1 MQILKPVEI
10 KFRHAVVRIL
20 KYLVHRKEV
29 TRPSVDF
36 NHVKVLFLRLQRIG
50 DLLMT
55 VPLFYIMKCH
65 FPNIVI
71 DLLLGESNAGILASE
86 PTIRKQLTYRKR
98 PLAILRLLRKLRQ
111 EKYDFL
117 IDPAEES
124 STTAALFSLVS
135 NARCTV
141 GFEKENDFIYN
152 IKIPLPSQSEYHF
165 VDRTARILTVF
176 GIDPSAEDLR
186 LRYAV
191 LPAHRTFA
199 QEFMNKAGLK
209 DRRKLG
215 INISA
220 GSEARS
226 WGVEKFGA
234 LIETVEK
241 QFPSFDVVL
250 LCTPQDIARA
260 ETIQR
265 RCPRTVLAPVDFH
278 RFAAL
283 IETLDILLT
292 PDTSAVH
299 LAAAFNIPSVV
310 LHVQDKPHMMPWTPY
325 RTRSEAVI
333 THHSDL
339 SALSV
344 EEVLAAIKRLI
355 DTVQL

>member
-1 MQILKPVEI
+1 MQILKPIEI
-10 KFRHAVVRIL
+10 KFRRAVVRIL

-29 TRPSVDF
+29 SRQNVDYDS
-36 NHVKVLFLRLQRIG
+36 VKVLFLRLQRIG

-55 VPLFYIMKCH
+55 MPLFYVLKRH

-71 DLLLGESNAGILASE
+71 DLLLGESNAHILASE
-86 PTIRKQLTYRKR
+86 HTIRKQLIYKR
-98 PLAILRLLRKLRQ
+98 HPQAIFRLLKELRQ
-111 EKYDFL
+111 EQYDFL
-117 IDPAEES
+117 IDPTEES
-124 STTAALFSLVS
+124 STTATLFSLLGK
-135 NARCTV
+135 ARCTV

-152 IKIPLPSQSEYHF
+152 IKVPLPSQSQYHF
-165 VDRTARILTVF
+165 VDRLARILTVF
-176 GIDPSAEDLR
+176 DIDPTNEDLR
-186 LRYAV
+186 LRYEV
-191 LPAHRTFA
+191 LAANKTFA
-199 QEFMNKAGLK
+199 EEFMNKAGLK

-241 QFPSFDVVL
+241 QFPSFGVVL

-265 RCPRTVLAPVDFH
+265 RCPQTVLAPVDFH